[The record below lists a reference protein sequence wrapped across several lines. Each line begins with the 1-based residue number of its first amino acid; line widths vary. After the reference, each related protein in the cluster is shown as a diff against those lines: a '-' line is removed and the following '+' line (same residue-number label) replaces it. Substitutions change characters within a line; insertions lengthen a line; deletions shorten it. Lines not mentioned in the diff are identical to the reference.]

1 MEKEN
6 EKLGKEAGE
15 LARAETLKHC
25 KAVKFTPRRILQRLS
40 EGLDAKE
47 NKVFYDKDRGKCIV
61 GPDQIAHDV
70 RLDAAKVGIS
80 IWGMK
85 APDKIEMN
93 HQGNIMAAVVNHL
106 SGNNKQPETPKVK
119 AKKAKK

>member
-6 EKLGKEAGE
+6 EKLGKESGE

-25 KAVKFTPRRILQRLS
+25 KAVKLTPRRILKRIS

-47 NKVFYDKDRGKCIV
+47 NKVFYDKDRGKCVV
-61 GPDQIAHDV
+61 GPDMIAHEV
-70 RLDAAKVGIS
+70 RLDSAKLGLS

-85 APDKIEMN
+85 APDKLDVNVTGDIGDRLN
-93 HQGNIMAAVVNHL
+93 AAR
-106 SGNNKQPETPKVK
+106 ERVK
-119 AKKAKK
+119 NANRKKN